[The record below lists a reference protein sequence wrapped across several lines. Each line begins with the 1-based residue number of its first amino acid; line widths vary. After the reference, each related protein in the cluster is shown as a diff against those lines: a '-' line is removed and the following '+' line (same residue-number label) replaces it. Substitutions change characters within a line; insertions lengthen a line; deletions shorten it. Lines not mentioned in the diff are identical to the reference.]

1 MKYFYP
7 AICSYDQKKGM
18 FFVMFPDLIGC
29 EAKASTMN
37 EAAKKAR
44 EALAASLLELE
55 EKALPIPS
63 ATSERQLRFRESGKR
78 ICTFLVDM
86 DGPIK
91 RTKSDTQMRRA
102 QNGLAKPEKDVARAS
117 SPKSSDSDKSD
128 K

>member
-29 EAKASTMN
+29 E
-37 EAAKKAR
+37 
-44 EALAASLLELE
+44 

-63 ATSERQLRFRESGKR
+63 ATSERQLRLRESGKR

-86 DGPIK
+86 DEYRAYK
-91 RTKSDTQMRRA
+91 TYKVRHADAKSAEWAGEARKGRR
-102 QNGLAKPEKDVARAS
+102 QSILAKVFGFR
-117 SPKSSDSDKSD
+117 
-128 K
+128 

>member
-55 EKALPIPS
+55 ENLYILG
-63 ATSERQLRFRESGKR
+63 RYG
-78 ICTFLVDM
+78 
-86 DGPIK
+86 
-91 RTKSDTQMRRA
+91 
-102 QNGLAKPEKDVARAS
+102 
-117 SPKSSDSDKSD
+117 
-128 K
+128 